1 MRRLATLI
9 PFLLLNLFSTALL
22 GQYQPLPKEKKW
34 SAMLTTSVEQHD
46 KRLYDFPQYPSENL
60 LRRQPEFFGT
70 YSVNLSLSHVLF
82 NALDRVQVSAGIG
95 AAYRRETFRR
105 PYDPPQIKID
115 GFRILIYSSRRNY
128 ATFMV
133 PLTAGVR
140 LTNRV
145 SALVTAKAH
154 VNVYERVRH
163 SFEARPNYGP
173 TNLYS
178 FKFYSAS
185 LDAGLQY
192 HLNRSFSIGG
202 QVRLLFTER
211 NDFDLI
217 VIRNSNVPR
226 KRFDTY
232 NPLAL
237 SLTVIQRW

>member
-1 MRRLATLI
+1 
-9 PFLLLNLFSTALL
+9 
-22 GQYQPLPKEKKW
+22 
-34 SAMLTTSVEQHD
+34 MLTTSVEQHD

-70 YSVNLSLSHVLF
+70 YSVDLSLSHVIF
-82 NALDRVQVSAGIG
+82 DALDRVQVSAGIG
-95 AAYRRETFRR
+95 AAYRRETFMR
-105 PYDPPQIKID
+105 PYVPPQNKID
-115 GFRILIYSSRRNY
+115 GYRIQIYSSRRNY
-128 ATFMV
+128 ASLMV
-133 PLTAGVR
+133 PLNAEMR
-140 LTNRV
+140 LTNRI
-145 SALVTAKAH
+145 SAIVMAKAH
-154 VNVYERVRH
+154 INVYERVRH
-163 SFEARPNYGP
+163 GYEAAPNYGP

-178 FKFYSAS
+178 FKFYRAS

-192 HLNRSFSIGG
+192 HLSRSFSVGG

-217 VIRNSNVPR
+217 VIRNSNVAR